1 MKNILISAT
10 VPQRFLD
17 QINFAKNL
25 VNQTS
30 EFTIYFFISDD
41 VYSLYADI
49 VDELDYKIINQPKKK
64 NIIKDHVGLIHIIK
78 DKIKNYLSIDQVN
91 RLRGYISYFN
101 NSFLFTNTFK
111 KKERE
116 FSNYLRNNYQNI
128 SRLINKYNIH
138 VILLSGDRHLGLEP
152 VFLKISKALNIPSII
167 IYLAYYAGEEQIF
180 FNNYATQK
188 IKPNLL
194 TSKYIVNS
202 QRTLTY
208 KVARHS
214 YYYPHYIGNSLNNF
228 GVLTKNPYVM
238 GSGSSDILCIDNH
251 YNKNLYVRA
260 GVEEK
265 KIHIVGDGNYD
276 LLYKQHSQRDVIRQ
290 NIFKK
295 YHLDNDKKIII
306 IGLPQLGEH
315 GELPWDRHW
324 QEIHFLIKSLHS
336 LDQNILISLHPK
348 MNINNYKYLEKKFDC
363 KILNERLI
371 DSLPSADLY
380 IATYSST
387 VVWSVLC
394 GINTVVIDFYGFNY
408 TMYDY
413 LNSIRKVEQK
423 DNLKTTLENSLTEKV
438 DFSKDWEKLS
448 KNMVFDGRTME
459 RYIELIR
466 DSLSS
471 K

>member
-1 MKNILISAT
+1 
-10 VPQRFLD
+10 
-17 QINFAKNL
+17 
-25 VNQTS
+25 
-30 EFTIYFFISDD
+30 
-41 VYSLYADI
+41 LYADI
-49 VDELDYKIINQPKKK
+49 VNELDYKIINQPKKK
-64 NIIKDHVGLIHIIK
+64 NIIKDHGGLIHIIK

-91 RLRGYISYFN
+91 RLREYISYFN

-116 FSNYLRNNYQNI
+116 FSNYLRNNYQTI

-138 VILLSGDRHLGLEP
+138 AILLSGDRHLGLEP

-202 QRTLTY
+202 QKTLTY

-295 YHLDNDKKIII
+295 YHLGNNKKIII
-306 IGLPQLGEH
+306 IGLPQLVSTGNCH
-315 GELPWDRHW
+315 G
-324 QEIHFLIKSLHS
+324 
-336 LDQNILISLHPK
+336 
-348 MNINNYKYLEKKFDC
+348 
-363 KILNERLI
+363 I
-371 DSLPSADLY
+371 D
-380 IATYSST
+380 I
-387 VVWSVLC
+387 
-394 GINTVVIDFYGFNY
+394 G
-408 TMYDY
+408 
-413 LNSIRKVEQK
+413 K
-423 DNLKTTLENSLTEKV
+423 
-438 DFSKDWEKLS
+438 
-448 KNMVFDGRTME
+448 
-459 RYIELIR
+459 RYIF
-466 DSLSS
+466 
-471 K
+471 